1 MNMDDII
8 HTEDSRYGRKNSYNP
23 KTITPAPN
31 GGRKFNFEIPT
42 EKNPDP
48 KDAGPHE
55 SFDIQP
61 QGPENMPPTIGV
73 DSNEI
78 LTGKH
83 ALARQSE
90 PVSAE

>member
-8 HTEDSRYGRKNSYNP
+8 YAQDSKYGRKNSYNP
-23 KTITPAPN
+23 KTITPAPE
-31 GGRKFNFEIPT
+31 GGRKFNLESPA
-42 EKNPDP
+42 EKIPDP

-55 SFDIQP
+55 SFDIKP
-61 QGPENMPPTIGV
+61 QDPKTMRPTTGV

-83 ALARQSE
+83 APARQSE
-90 PVSAE
+90 PVSTE